1 MIDGV
6 VKVNVDYENRWNED
20 EALEKWAMYNCDDFL
35 GTYSNWEKLRPVRS
49 EQVAIKTFY
58 FDNEKSAMLFS
69 LRWL

>member
-20 EALEKWAMYNCDDFL
+20 EALEKWAMYNCDGFL